1 MIHYLCITLFLMC
14 CVVFFSFYNIYFYL
28 FLLQSLLFSSS
39 AVLGFSCTF
48 SRSFSCQVKLFISD
62 SSCFLRSSC
71 MLYISV
77 IGQHFL
83 AKLGEAVKGFI
94 PLCSQCVC
102 VRVCV
107 CMCVC
112 VCVCERERSSD
123 STSTQHQ
130 EGVHCFP
137 MLSLTLMLWFGLR
150 QWPPPRLW
158 TCFGLLIPV

>member
-1 MIHYLCITLFLMC
+1 MFKLGFLLFIIIFYYVIQSPYTIFLVFD
-14 CVVFFSFYNIYFYL
+14 VVFHDSLLVYNTFSDLLCCFFFLVFITFISIYFFSNLYS
-28 FLLQSLLFSSS
+28 FLPS

-62 SSCFLRSSC
+62 YSCFLRSSC

-107 CMCVC
+107 CVHVCVC
-112 VCVCERERSSD
+112 VCV
-123 STSTQHQ
+123 
-130 EGVHCFP
+130 
-137 MLSLTLMLWFGLR
+137 
-150 QWPPPRLW
+150 
-158 TCFGLLIPV
+158 